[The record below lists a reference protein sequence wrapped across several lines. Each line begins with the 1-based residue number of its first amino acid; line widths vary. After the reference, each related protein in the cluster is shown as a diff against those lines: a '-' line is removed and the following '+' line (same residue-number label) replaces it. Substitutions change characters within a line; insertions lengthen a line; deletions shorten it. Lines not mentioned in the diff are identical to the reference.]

1 MVFTGLATLVLI
13 AVLALLGLDW
23 PNRPQPVDLAGLIAR
38 GDRYDVQIRRD
49 RWGVPHVL
57 GQSNAD
63 AAFGLA
69 FAHAEDDFAT
79 IQDVALATRGTLAGR
94 LGLKAAAGDY
104 IVNLLEVWQ
113 TVDAGYER
121 DLPADLRA
129 VLEAYADGINA
140 YAARHPEAVEPGL
153 LPMTGKD
160 IAAGFVFKTP
170 FFYGLDAELKRL
182 NSLPPDHLPKG
193 SNGVAVAPL
202 RASDGAT
209 RLLVNS
215 HQPFTGPVA
224 WYEAVVESG
233 EGWHVAG
240 GFFPGSPFMLHG
252 HNASLGWAN
261 TVNKPDLIDTYRL
274 VLNPENSNQYRLDGK
289 WRDFERQEA
298 KLRIRLFG
306 PFHWTVK
313 RPVLRSVH
321 GPVMETKA
329 GAFALR
335 YAGMGEARQPLQ
347 YWRLNLARNL
357 DEWRAAMA
365 LQALPSINYI
375 YADNAGNIGYVYNG
389 LFPDRKVSG
398 IDWSA
403 VLPGDRSDLI
413 WRSYLP
419 FDRIPQIW
427 NPRSGLVFNANNT
440 PFQATAIGD
449 GLNPEAFPASM
460 GIQTD
465 MTNRAWREMETFG
478 EDRKIS
484 AEAFVRYKFDVTYSA
499 RSRVAEIV
507 TEALRLDPGK
517 DADLKAAQDLLRRWD
532 RRATLDN
539 RSAALA
545 ILTAWSIEREPE
557 DGKQRPTVS
566 TALTQTIHLLKS
578 THGRIDPAW
587 GEVNR
592 LRRGSVDL
600 PVDGGPDTL
609 RAIYGE
615 PDSSGRLTAVAGD
628 TLAPCP
634 ARACISLARR
644 PGTNDPVTMPI
655 RPRSLQLI
663 ASSLS
668 CLLKPS
674 WRDRLLNPTGREAG
688 APDARSGLHCDVTG
702 LGCLKTDATGWVDYG
717 QSA

>member
-1 MVFTGLATLVLI
+1 MRWVAGCLAGLLAI
-13 AVLALLGLDW
+13 VLAAMLVVLGLDW
-23 PNRPQPVDLAGLIAR
+23 PNRPRSVDLPGLIAK
-38 GDRYDVQIRRD
+38 GERYDVQIRRD

-57 GQSNAD
+57 GKSNAD

-94 LGLKAAAGDY
+94 LGVKAVAGDY
-104 IVNLLEVWQ
+104 IVNLLQVWQ
-113 TVDAGYER
+113 TVEAGYDR
-121 DLPADLRA
+121 DLPADVRA

-140 YAARHPEAVEPGL
+140 YAARHPEGVEPGL

-182 NSLPPDHLPKG
+182 NSLPPDPLPKG
-193 SNGVAVAPL
+193 SNGVAVAPS

-274 VLNPENSNQYRLDGK
+274 VLNPENPNQYRLDGK
-289 WRDFERQEA
+289 WRDFESKEA
-298 KLRIRLFG
+298 KLRIKLFG

-313 RPVLRSVH
+313 RPVLRSAH
-321 GPVMETKA
+321 GPVMQTKA

-347 YWRLNLARNL
+347 YWRLNLAQSL

-375 YADNAGNIGYVYNG
+375 YADKAGNIGYVYNG
-389 LFPDRKVSG
+389 LFPDRKISDV
-398 IDWSA
+398 DWSA
-403 VLPGDRSDLI
+403 ELPGDRSDLI
-413 WRSYLP
+413 WQSYLP

-449 GLNPEAFPASM
+449 GLNPAAFPASM

-465 MTNRAWREMETFG
+465 MTNRAWRELETFG

-484 AEAFVRYKFDVTYSA
+484 AEAFRRYKFDVTYSA

-507 TEALRLDPGK
+507 AEALRLNPGQ
-517 DADLKAAQDLLRRWD
+517 DADVKAAQDLLRRWD
-532 RRATLDN
+532 RRATLES
-539 RSAALA
+539 RAAALA
-545 ILTAWSIEREPE
+545 ILTAWAIEREPE
-557 DGKQRPTVS
+557 DGKERPTVS
-566 TALTQTIHLLKS
+566 TALNQTIQLLKS

-587 GEVNR
+587 GQVNR

-615 PDSSGRLTAVAGD
+615 PDSLGRLTAVAGD
-628 TLAPCP
+628 TFIMVVSWDRNGALSSQSVHQFGAATQDVRSRHYADQAPLFATHRFKP
-634 ARACISLARR
+634 VLFTEAQLKGQVTETYR
-644 PGTNDPVTMPI
+644 PGA
-655 RPRSLQLI
+655 R
-663 ASSLS
+663 
-668 CLLKPS
+668 KP
-674 WRDRLLNPTGREAG
+674 
-688 APDARSGLHCDVTG
+688 
-702 LGCLKTDATGWVDYG
+702 
-717 QSA
+717 

>member
-1 MVFTGLATLVLI
+1 MRWWAIGLAGVASLVL
-13 AVLALLGLDW
+13 VSMLVLLGLDW
-23 PNRPQPVDLAGLIAR
+23 PNRAPAVDRASLIAK
-38 GDRYDVQIRRD
+38 GDRYDVLVRRD
-49 RWGVPHVL
+49 PWGVPHVL
-57 GQSNAD
+57 GRTNRD

-94 LGLKAAAGDY
+94 LGIKAAAGDY
-104 IVNLLEVWQ
+104 IVNLLDVWR
-113 TVDAGYER
+113 TVEAGYDR
-121 DLPADLRA
+121 DLPTDLRH

-140 YAARHPEAVEPGL
+140 YAARHPELVEPGL

-182 NSLPPDHLPKG
+182 NSLPPDRLPKG
-193 SNGVAVAPL
+193 SNGVAVAPA
-202 RASDGAT
+202 RTPDGAT

-274 VLNPENSNQYRLDGK
+274 VLNPKNPNQYRLDGR
-289 WRDFERQEA
+289 WRDFDRREA
-298 KLRIRLFG
+298 RLRIKLLG

-321 GPVMETKA
+321 GPVMQTKA

-335 YAGMGEARQPLQ
+335 YAGMDEARQPLQ
-347 YWRLNLARNL
+347 YWRLNLARNV

-375 YADNAGNIGYVYNG
+375 YADKAGNIGYVYNG
-389 LFPDRKVSG
+389 LFPDRRATGV
-398 IDWSA
+398 DWST

-413 WRSYLP
+413 WQAYLP
-419 FDRIPQIW
+419 FDRVPQIW

-440 PFQATAIGD
+440 PFQATALGD
-449 GLNPEAFPASM
+449 GLDPAAFPASM

-465 MTNRAWREMETFG
+465 MTNRAWREIETFG
-478 EDRKIS
+478 EDREIS
-484 AEAFVRYKFDVTYSA
+484 AGDFVRYKFDVTYSA

-507 TEALRLDPGK
+507 AEALRLDP
-517 DADLKAAQDLLRRWD
+517 AQNPDLQAAQDLLRRWD
-532 RRATLDN
+532 RRATLDS

-545 ILTAWSIEREPE
+545 ILTAWAVEREPE
-557 DGKQRPTVS
+557 EGKARPTVS
-566 TALTQTIHLLKS
+566 AALGETIRQLKANY
-578 THGRIDPAW
+578 GRIDPAW

-615 PDSSGRLTAVAGD
+615 PDRSGRLSAMAGD
-628 TLAPCP
+628 TFIMLV
-634 ARACISLARR
+634 SW
-644 PGTNDPVTMPI
+644 D
-655 RPRSLQLI
+655 RSGVL
-663 ASSLS
+663 SSQS
-668 CLLKPS
+668 IHQFGS
-674 WRDRLLNPTGREAG
+674 ATQ
-688 APDARSGLHCDVTG
+688 DARSRHYADQAPLFASHGFKPVWFTEAQLAGHIVESYRPG
-702 LGCLKTDATGWVDYG
+702 AGRH
-717 QSA
+717 